1 MSLSVESV
9 RAQLSQITDPVSG
22 KDIVAAGIVRAVTVQ
37 DGAVQFVLEV
47 AAEHGPQMQPVRHA
61 AEAAVRALGASQVS
75 AVLTAHSAPAAP
87 PDLKPKRPSAAPQ
100 GPQKIAGIKNII
112 AIASGKGGVGK
123 STVAANL
130 ACALAAE
137 GKSVGLLDGD
147 VYGPSQPRML
157 GISGR
162 PASDDGKIITPK
174 TGHGIRMM
182 SMGLMVEEGQ
192 AVIWRGPMLMGA
204 LQQMLNQV
212 DWGELD
218 VLLRRQYHGIIHSHT
233 HNQHNFKNLKN
244 KRLLYIKCLN
254 VYTFLLT

>member
-1 MSLSVESV
+1 MWWKAKSKATHNMSLSVESV
-9 RAQLSQITDPVSG
+9 RAELSQITDPVSG
-22 KDIVAAGIVRAVTVQ
+22 KDIVAAGIVRALTVQ

-47 AAEHGPQMQPVRHA
+47 AAEHGPQMQPVRDA

-137 GKSVGLLDGD
+137 GKSVGLLDAD
-147 VYGPSQPRML
+147 VYGAHGRRGPGRHLAWTDAHGRVAANAQ
-157 GISGR
+157 SGR
-162 PASDDGKIITPK
+162 LGRA
-174 TGHGIRMM
+174 
-182 SMGLMVEEGQ
+182 
-192 AVIWRGPMLMGA
+192 
-204 LQQMLNQV
+204 
-212 DWGELD
+212 
-218 VLLRRQYHGIIHSHT
+218 
-233 HNQHNFKNLKN
+233 
-244 KRLLYIKCLN
+244 
-254 VYTFLLT
+254 